1 MFAYYL
7 KLGLRSL
14 RRNPVLTVLM
24 VLTLAVGVA
33 TSMSTL
39 TVMRAMSGDPIP
51 SKSDRLIAVQV
62 NNQPTPED
70 GGEVDY
76 VPPHQSWLDLR
87 ELLAADDAAGL
98 RRTAMYAVGG
108 VVELE
113 GDLGNQLAGGM
124 AVDADFF
131 AMFEAPFAHG
141 GAWSAD
147 ADARGAN
154 EVVLSAA
161 FARRLF
167 GDEDPTGRRL
177 RMFERE
183 YVITGVLAPW
193 RPMPKYY
200 WLIGRDNRFSDT
212 DDVFIPLRNAIANE
226 AGPDGRVNCSGDG
239 PEPGFEAFVNSECVF
254 MQYWVE
260 LADAG
265 DRDAYLERLR
275 GHVAAQ
281 KALGRLPVGET
292 SRLLDVI
299 ELMDDQEVLG
309 DDTVLQTLLAAGFL
323 LVCIVNTVGLLL
335 AKFTAH
341 AGEIGVRRA
350 LGATRGQVFQQYL
363 VQASVVGAAGGL
375 IGLGLTFGGLWV
387 LAQQSSEVAA
397 VAHMSPTMLLA
408 TVGTAIAAAVLAGL
422 LPTWRAC
429 QVAPAIQLKTQ

>member
-1 MFAYYL
+1 MFAHYL
-7 KLGLRSL
+7 SLGLRSL
-14 RRNPVLTVLM
+14 KRNPILTALM

-39 TVMRAMSGDPIP
+39 TVLRAMSGDPIP

-62 NNQPTPED
+62 DNQPSVED
-70 GGEVDY
+70 GGDENVG
-76 VPPHQSWLDLR
+76 PHQSWLDIR
-87 ELLAADDAAGL
+87 ELLPADDAAGL
-98 RRTAMYAVGG
+98 RRTAIYAVGG
-108 VVELE
+108 VAEL
-113 GDLGNQLAGGM
+113 DASLGNTLVSGM

-141 GAWSAD
+141 GAWSED
-147 ADARGAN
+147 ADARGGA
-154 EVVLSAA
+154 EVVLSAD

-167 GDEDPTGRRL
+167 GDEDPTGRSL

-200 WLIGRDNRFSDT
+200 WLIGGNNRFTDT

-226 AGPDGRVNCSGDG
+226 SGPNGNVNCSGDG
-239 PEPGFEAFVNSECVF
+239 PEPGYTGLLESECVF

-275 GHVAAQ
+275 GYVASQQAV
-281 KALGRLPVGET
+281 GRLPLGQQ

-363 VQASVVGAAGGL
+363 VQAGVVGAAGGL

-397 VAHMSPTMLLA
+397 VAHMSPTMLFA

-429 QVAPAIQLKTQ
+429 QVVPAIQLKTQ

>member
-1 MFAYYL
+1 MFAYYF

-14 RRNPVLTVLM
+14 RRNPALTALM

-39 TVMRAMSGDPIP
+39 TVLRAMSGDPIP
-51 SKSDRLIAVQV
+51 SKSDRLFVVQV
-62 NNQPTPED
+62 DNSPAETPAGDDPADHLAWRDANAMLEAGD
-70 GGEVDY
+70 GV
-76 VPPHQSWLDLR
+76 
-87 ELLAADDAAGL
+87 
-98 RRTAMYAVGG
+98 RRSAMYAVGG
-108 VVELE
+108 VVEPE
-113 GDLGNQLAGGM
+113 GAEANQLINGL
-124 AVDADFF
+124 AVNADFF
-131 AMFEAPFAHG
+131 AMFEAPFLHG
-141 GAWSAD
+141 GAWNAEAD
-147 ADARGAN
+147 TRGAN
-154 EVVLSAA
+154 QAVLSAP
-161 FARRLF
+161 FAERIF
-167 GDEDPTGRRL
+167 GGADPTGKRL
-177 RMFERE
+177 RMFDEE

-200 WLIGRDNRFSDT
+200 WLIGGNNRFTGT

-226 AGPDGRVNCSGDG
+226 SGPNGNVNCSGEG
-239 PEPGFEAFVNSECVF
+239 PEPGYVGLLNSECVF

-260 LADAG
+260 LADAADRG
-265 DRDAYLERLR
+265 DYLERLR

-281 KALGRLPVGET
+281 QAVGRLPMGDS
-292 SRLLDVI
+292 SRLFDVI

-363 VQASVVGAAGGL
+363 VQAGVVGAAGGL

-387 LAQQSSEVAA
+387 LAQQSEEVAA

-429 QVAPAIQLKTQ
+429 QVVPALQLKTQ